1 MPPTQVLKSTA
12 ATRASHIRVRLRII
26 PVLAI
31 SYTCSTY
38 QSPPRNY
45 PDLVTRITSVFVAD
59 NLWSTSN
66 SCDPMSCVNPPRNTH
81 NPSEEDNSVIM
92 DLELYLMITYT
103 VTSFMWAPLI
113 SSCELNATA
122 TVMDIYEIIR
132 PESYLHPCTC
142 NMPLRLGF
150 LVLSHEK
157 QSSRCRT
164 QLHRSPAK
172 WIMSSMR
179 QPTLCTSS
187 SRHHNLQQNGTHQ
200 IGSNW
205 PAIQSPKKSF
215 LSANC

>member
-1 MPPTQVLKSTA
+1 LKYRITCRSLYTTNELPSNFHSLPFCGACCSDNHPHQPACETRHSRPILLKSPVMPKHDFNSSPVILPYRIIAMPPTQVLKSTA

-103 VTSFMWAPLI
+103 VTSFM
-113 SSCELNATA
+113 
-122 TVMDIYEIIR
+122 
-132 PESYLHPCTC
+132 
-142 NMPLRLGF
+142 
-150 LVLSHEK
+150 
-157 QSSRCRT
+157 
-164 QLHRSPAK
+164 
-172 WIMSSMR
+172 
-179 QPTLCTSS
+179 
-187 SRHHNLQQNGTHQ
+187 
-200 IGSNW
+200 
-205 PAIQSPKKSF
+205 
-215 LSANC
+215 